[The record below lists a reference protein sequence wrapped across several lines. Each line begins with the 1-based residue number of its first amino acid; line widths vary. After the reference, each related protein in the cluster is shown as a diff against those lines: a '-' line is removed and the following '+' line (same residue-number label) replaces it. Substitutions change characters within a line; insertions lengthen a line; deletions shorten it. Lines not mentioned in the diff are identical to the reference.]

1 MNNKALALSANVLTT
16 TLLKKLHHM
25 GILSQ
30 EDYLDVLEDAL
41 MNLEVNQDLAGD
53 DAKVMYRDARRLF
66 EVMIERAEFAER
78 AAPESPGSC
87 VS

>member
-1 MNNKALALSANVLTT
+1 MKKEALALSANVLTT
-16 TLLKKLHHM
+16 TLLKKLHQM

-53 DAKVMYRDARRLF
+53 DAKVMYREARRLF
-66 EVMIERAEFAER
+66 EVMIERAESTER
-78 AAPESPGSC
+78 AAPESPGSR